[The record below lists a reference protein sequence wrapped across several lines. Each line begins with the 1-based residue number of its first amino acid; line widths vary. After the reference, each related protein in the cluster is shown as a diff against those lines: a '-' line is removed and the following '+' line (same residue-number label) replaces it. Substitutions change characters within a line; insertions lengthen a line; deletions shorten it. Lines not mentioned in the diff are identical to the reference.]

1 MQLRQLIRPDIA
13 ASAIAHLSA
22 LALVF
27 LFSEVH
33 PFGTVT
39 AEPIAVDIVTAD
51 EIAKKPEPD
60 PAPPLPSPDM
70 AADVAASTQPVE
82 PAAQPAVPAA
92 APPPAANPP
101 PPRQAARP
109 SASSKE
115 AAIQPPIQPQPQTQ
129 PQPAT
134 ASSQTPGYT
143 PPEPDLT
150 VKYHVVLGLPPDLP
164 PLETTGD
171 KPGDGIDATAS
182 RSADIASNLI
192 AAFRR
197 HLKTCLKLPDA
208 VAPSDNVMVKL
219 RVVMTPQARLA
230 AAPILIEGTAS
241 MKGLELKKS
250 AVSALAACQPYAML
264 PADRYREWKVLD
276 LSFTPQDFMNAS

>member
-1 MQLRQLIRPDIA
+1 MQVRQLIRPDIA

-134 ASSQTPGYT
+134 APSQTPGYT

-164 PLETTGD
+164 PPETT
-171 KPGDGIDATAS
+171 GDGIDATAS